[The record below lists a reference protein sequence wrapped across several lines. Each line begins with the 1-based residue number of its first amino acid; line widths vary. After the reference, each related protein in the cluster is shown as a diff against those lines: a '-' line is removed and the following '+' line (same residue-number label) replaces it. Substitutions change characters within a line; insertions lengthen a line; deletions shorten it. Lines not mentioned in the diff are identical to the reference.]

1 MLERAVIINAPF
13 YVRALWSVAKL
24 FMEAVTAE
32 KYQITGGGYE
42 STLEG
47 VGVSKSVLPMALGG
61 NGVNAPGIESIV
73 KVSKGKAE
81 KVVLNVPT
89 GATGVSWT
97 VSMSKGM
104 QCEVHFECAGEVKIQ
119 PVDAETSCSG
129 NTPIAAGAAKITAAL
144 EIRPSA
150 SGGCTVSV
158 GIVPRIQASWIPLE

>member
-61 NGVNAPGIESIV
+61 NGVNAPGIETIV

-89 GATGVSWT
+89 GATGV
-97 VSMSKGM
+97 
-104 QCEVHFECAGEVKIQ
+104 
-119 PVDAETSCSG
+119 
-129 NTPIAAGAAKITAAL
+129 
-144 EIRPSA
+144 
-150 SGGCTVSV
+150 
-158 GIVPRIQASWIPLE
+158 